1 MRIKNLLLL
10 VAVLAS
16 FASAR
21 AQSINCNSFC
31 LTNISF
37 DSVDA
42 DRLNLHLFLNG
53 SSSDFINY
61 PYVTAI
67 VDSNGDTVA
76 TGGMEFFGQFGN
88 THQTYTATTTT
99 LATLPPDFSCIVYFH
114 YDTIDCALPYPCE
127 AATATHSS
135 TIKRGVSISP
145 NPSNGLF
152 NLQIEGNLNRYSFIE
167 VLDVNGKRVYNS
179 PIQSSNNAIDLSS
192 FAKGIYFV
200 RVQGCYEVLNFK
212 VISQ

>member
-16 FASAR
+16 FATAH

-31 LTNISF
+31 LTDIAF

-67 VDSNGDTVA
+67 VDNNGDTVA
-76 TGGMEFFGQFGN
+76 TGSMEFFGQFGN
-88 THQTYTATTTT
+88 THQTYTATTTN

-127 AATATHSS
+127 AATATHTPSV
-135 TIKRGVSISP
+135 KNEVSVSP

-152 NLQIEGNLNRYSFIE
+152 NVQIDGDLSNYSFIE
-167 VLDVNGKRVYNS
+167 VLDVNGKRVYS
-179 PIQSSNNAIDLSS
+179 RPVQSSSNAIDLSH
-192 FAKGIYFV
+192 FAKGVYFV
-200 RVQGCYEVLNFK
+200 RVFQCYEVLTFK

>member
-31 LTNISF
+31 LTDIAF
-37 DSVDA
+37 DSAVTG
-42 DRLNLHLFLNG
+42 RLNVNLFISG
-53 SSSDFINY
+53 SNNDFINY

-99 LATLPPDFSCIVYFH
+99 LATLPPDFNCIVYFH

-127 AATATHSS
+127 AATATHTPSV
-135 TIKRGVSISP
+135 KNEVSISP

-167 VLDVNGKRVYNS
+167 VVDVNGKRVYNS
-179 PIQSSNNAIDLSS
+179 PIQSSSNTIDLSS

-200 RVQGCYEVLNFK
+200 RVQGCYEVLTFK